1 MSADLAGAYGG
12 YSSGHRSSSSGH
24 GDPSGI
30 SNRSNRSNDRTAR
43 TGARRRGQMDSALS
57 DDRENRDPG
66 GDSDSDDRGADIDEP
81 YGENIAGS
89 LRAMR
94 SASDAYEACMSA
106 FRNQVGKA
114 AEQHAAPNVAIP
126 GDSGAR
132 NLFLLLLT
140 DSQQRELF
148 LEFASTQANWPRIKP
163 LVGAPPYSFLNPSD
177 ASVLNASGFA
187 RGRINMTYD
196 KVGSIANQH
205 QFGPGQ
211 LEDDHTRQYR
221 ISSRDH
227 NPYAPVPGID
237 YFGESMS
244 GDLILLV
251 RVKRHTKVKMQEML
265 RSSIRRKELM
275 FPQVGEVLTLTESA
289 RLMSIRGLRSAAAA
303 RKARVKVKALWPR
316 SQGSTTAAVLVGL

>member
-1 MSADLAGAYGG
+1 MSADLAGAYA
-12 YSSGHRSSSSGH
+12 SSSTAP
-24 GDPSGI
+24 GDPSGT
-30 SNRSNRSNDRTAR
+30 SNEFNDRTAR
-43 TGARRRGQMDSALS
+43 TGARERSKGGRSFS
-57 DDRENRDPG
+57 YNRENRDPG
-66 GDSDSDDRGADIDEP
+66 GDGDSDNREAYIDEP
-81 YGENIAGS
+81 YGENLAGS
-89 LRAMR
+89 LKAMR
-94 SASDAYEACMSA
+94 TASDAYEACMAA
-106 FRNQVGKA
+106 FRTQVDKA
-114 AEQHAAPNVAIP
+114 AEQRVPPNVAIP

-140 DSQQRELF
+140 DSQQRDLF
-148 LEFASTQANWPRIKP
+148 LEFASAQANWPRIKP

-221 ISSRDH
+221 ISSRDR

-244 GDLILLV
+244 GDLVLLV
-251 RVKRHTKVKMQEML
+251 RVKRHTKANVHEML

-275 FPQVGEVLTLTESA
+275 FPQVGDVLTLTESA
-289 RLMSIRGLRSAAAA
+289 RLMSIRGMRSVAAA
-303 RKARVKVKALWPR
+303 RKARVKVKAVWPR
-316 SQGSTTAAVLVGL
+316 SQGASTAAVLVGL